1 MIVGTEKKSIAAI
14 ASRWL
19 RRKASQRFA
28 GSGFLGARF
37 IQREI
42 VRSET
47 SKPSL
52 RSSPWIR
59 GAPHVGFSRTMR
71 KINPRTS
78 FGVCLLPFGF
88 LTFEISLQYSRKP
101 VRCQRTTVSGETTH
115 AQFVFALVRSARPS
129 VPSPWER
136 RSRELGSSPAAHRP
150 EAARS
155 SAQPQPPPPTAAP
168 QTRIPIATATKTPS
182 QLRHA

>member
-1 MIVGTEKKSIAAI
+1 
-14 ASRWL
+14 
-19 RRKASQRFA
+19 
-28 GSGFLGARF
+28 
-37 IQREI
+37 
-42 VRSET
+42 
-47 SKPSL
+47 
-52 RSSPWIR
+52 
-59 GAPHVGFSRTMR
+59 MR
-71 KINPRTS
+71 KINARTS

-155 SAQPQPPPPTAAP
+155 SAQPQPPPPNGSAP
-168 QTRIPIATATKTPS
+168 DQNSNRNRYEDPKPTSPRLTES
-182 QLRHA
+182 SVS